1 MAATSYS
8 LLVALFFTATFIA
21 PLITVDAGTVTFVL
35 DYKLVYGNGFVIAGN
50 TSTLGNWTPANAP
63 LMQLAAG
70 SESYWLLTLDITSGT
85 YFEYKP
91 VKVIYNTRAVLE
103 WLYGNNLN
111 LTVPYKP
118 FETTVYI
125 TWNGSGLSSVVA

>member
-1 MAATSYS
+1 MAAPSYT
-8 LLVALFFTATFIA
+8 LLVAVFFTATFIA

-70 SESYWLLTLDITSGT
+70 SESYWLLSVSIDAGT
-85 YFEYKP
+85 YFEFKP
-91 VKVIYNTRAVLE
+91 VKVIFSTKQVLE
-103 WLYGNNLN
+103 WYYGNNLN
-111 LTVPYKP
+111 LTVPSKQNA
-118 FETTVYI
+118 TTVYI

>member
-50 TSTLGNWTPANAP
+50 TSTLGNWTPANAL

-70 SESYWLLTLDITSGT
+70 SESYWLLTVDITSGT

-91 VKVIYNTRAVLE
+91 VKVIYNTKAVLE
-103 WLYGNNLN
+103 WFYGNNLN

>member
-70 SESYWLLTLDITSGT
+70 SESYWLLTVDITSGT

-91 VKVIYNTRAVLE
+91 VKVIYNTKAVLE
-103 WLYGNNLN
+103 WFYGNNLN